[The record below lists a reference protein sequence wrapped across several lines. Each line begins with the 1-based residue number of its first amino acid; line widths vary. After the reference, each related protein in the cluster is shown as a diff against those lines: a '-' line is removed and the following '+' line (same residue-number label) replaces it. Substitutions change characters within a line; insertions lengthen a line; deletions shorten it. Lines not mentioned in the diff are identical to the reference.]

1 MVAHTTSTRCGV
13 TAAEGSAP
21 AMATPDLDTLYCRF
35 IDSVNHRQLADLD
48 WFLAG
53 GVVQHA
59 PEAAVGIDAVRRTLA
74 GWLAALPDLH
84 LVIEDLVVD
93 GDHLIARLRLSGT
106 HRGPLAGLA
115 GSHGDLGVAMDA
127 LEPTGRRVRVAVFDA
142 WWARDGRCAERWL
155 QLDRLELLR
164 QLRA

>member
-1 MVAHTTSTRCGV
+1 
-13 TAAEGSAP
+13 
-21 AMATPDLDTLYCRF
+21 MATPDLDTSYCRF
-35 IDSVNHRQLADLD
+35 IDSLNHRRLADLD
-48 WFLAG
+48 RYLAA

-59 PEAAVGIDAVRRTLA
+59 PEAAVGIEAVRHTLA
-74 GWLAALPDLH
+74 GWLAAFPDLH

-115 GSHGDLGVAMDA
+115 GSPRALGLAMGA
-127 LEPTGRRVRVAVFDA
+127 LEPTGRRVQVPVFDA
-142 WWARDGRCAERWL
+142 WWACDGRCAERWL